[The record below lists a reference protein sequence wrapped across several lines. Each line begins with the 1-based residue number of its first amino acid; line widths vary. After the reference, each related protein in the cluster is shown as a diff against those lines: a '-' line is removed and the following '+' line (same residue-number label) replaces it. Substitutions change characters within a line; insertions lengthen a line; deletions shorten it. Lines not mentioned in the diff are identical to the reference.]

1 MMIKTT
7 NLPSPTSSRICV
19 IHPQYDAQDCFRS
32 ENVLYA
38 QVIVDQM
45 EKSSNR
51 LSADSG
57 LEDKGCEVFVLLTA
71 GRVATLLKQYRN
83 I

>member
-1 MMIKTT
+1 
-7 NLPSPTSSRICV
+7 
-19 IHPQYDAQDCFRS
+19 
-32 ENVLYA
+32 
-38 QVIVDQM
+38 M
-45 EKSSNR
+45 EKSSNL